1 MVKIVTDKSH
11 AYNKEHFT
19 VIFSHVE
26 LMANQNKV
34 RVEIGMSCIF
44 DEYEKLLRDM
54 HTCACVC
61 VCVCVCVCAGVCVYL
76 CVLLSP
82 L

>member
-26 LMANQNKV
+26 LMPIRTKSELKLACHVFLMNMRNY
-34 RVEIGMSCIF
+34 
-44 DEYEKLLRDM
+44 YE
-54 HTCACVC
+54 TCTRVC
-61 VCVCVCVCAGVCVYL
+61 VCVCVCVGAGVCVYL